1 MSIKL
6 NISIEAI
13 NKLTILDVE
22 INKID
27 DQRKINVKNNINI
40 YMTNF
45 MI

>member
-13 NKLTILDVE
+13 NKLTILDIK

-27 DQRKINVKNNINI
+27 DERKINVKK
-40 YMTNF
+40 
-45 MI
+45 